1 MYDYRKEMR
10 ADAIEH
16 LTDYFGSLDNFK
28 KHAAHIYKEDGVD
41 VLINVTANL
50 LMNNYDIT
58 GKGNNSYF
66 CDRYEAEDAVSHNWK
81 LLYKALSYF
90 DAIDRGISQG
100 AEYCDVAI
108 RNYLLHE
115 VVVNLLT
122 ELIVLDGEA

>member
-16 LTDYFGSLDNFK
+16 LTDYFGSLDKFK
-28 KHAAHIYKEDGVD
+28 KHAEHIYKEDGVD
-41 VLINVTANL
+41 VS
-50 LMNNYDIT
+50 
-58 GKGNNSYF
+58 GKSNNSYF

-81 LLYKALSYF
+81 LLYKALSCF
-90 DAIDRGISQG
+90 DVIDRGISQG

-108 RNYLLHE
+108 RNYLLYE